1 MTFVVVIYMWSGG
14 LIDSLLAFGVYMCHS
29 GRHSDACWRGG
40 NCECCRLADASFGA
54 SVEFGR
60 LER

>member
-14 LIDSLLAFGVYMCHS
+14 LIDSLLAFSVYICHF
-29 GRHSDACWRGG
+29 GRHGDACWRGG
-40 NCECCRLADASFGA
+40 KCECCRLADASFGA